1 MMIWLNGKFVKQEKG
16 LVSVFDRG
24 FLYGEGVF
32 ETMRSYNGIPFA
44 YKEHMIRFEKS
55 CKILYIPINY
65 TKNKILSIIKKLL
78 VLNDLHLKDAYIRIT
93 ATRGFSTF
101 FREEESKNP
110 TLLIFV
116 KAINTQ
122 DIESKRLMGVNLETI
137 NFCRDFLPHIKHTSY
152 LQSSYAI
159 TRALRSKKDIHEV
172 IFLDSEKHILE
183 GATSNIFF
191 YRDNELITP
200 SPGKILPGIMRKY
213 VIDILSKSGFVV
225 RERSIHYDEIK
236 QWQGAFITNSIIEMI
251 PVSKIDRISLSMA
264 GFKQMY
270 EIVKSHIL

>member
-225 RERSIHYDEIK
+225 REGSIHYDEIK